1 MKESTHLQ
9 DQTRGDHT
17 LARRVELLVSYQ
29 WSGSKGTRERE
40 RERER
45 EGEIAHMS
53 TLYNTH
59 TKTSESAN
67 EERVLF
73 WLQRGR
79 ACQEQRLQANVIDQ
93 PASNASR
100 IQSGAH

>member
-29 WSGSKGTRERE
+29 WSGSKRDERERE
-40 RERER
+40 RERERGR

-53 TLYNTH
+53 TLHNTH
-59 TKTSESAN
+59 TKPSESAN

-79 ACQEQRLQANVIDQ
+79 ACQEQRL
-93 PASNASR
+93 
-100 IQSGAH
+100 

>member
-29 WSGSKGTRERE
+29 WSGSKRDERE
-40 RERER
+40 RERKR
-45 EGEIAHMS
+45 EGGRNS
-53 TLYNTH
+53 THVYSLQHTH
-59 TKTSESAN
+59 KTSESAN

-79 ACQEQRLQANVIDQ
+79 ACQKQRL
-93 PASNASR
+93 
-100 IQSGAH
+100 